1 MQETNLEELRK
12 LQTEFIA
19 KRGELIE
26 GIKTRTI
33 EMAELRYKHG
43 KTLQEIATLYG
54 LTRQRVHKILQK
66 GL

>member
-1 MQETNLEELRK
+1 MTDTNLEELRK
-12 LQTEFIA
+12 LQTEFKA

-43 KTLQEIATLYG
+43 KTLQQIADMYG
-54 LTRQRVHKILQK
+54 LTRQRVHIILKK
-66 GL
+66 GI